1 MEAKAQARYVRV
13 APRKARMVVDL
24 VRGKS
29 VARAREILQFSTRD
43 AAEPVAKVIDSAVAN
58 AEQAEGSVDPDALF
72 VKTICVDDAPTFKR
86 YQPRAK
92 GAAEPI
98 RHRSSHITVVVATRE
113 EA

>member
-1 MEAKAQARYVRV
+1 MEAKAQARWVRV
-13 APRKARMVVDL
+13 APRKARMVADL

-29 VARAREILQFSTRD
+29 VIRAQEILQFSTRD
-43 AAEPVAKVIDSAVAN
+43 AAEIVAKVINSAVAN
-58 AEQAEGSVDPDALF
+58 AEQSESSVSPESL
-72 VKTICVDDAPTFKR
+72 VIKRIYVDEAPTFKR

-98 RHRSSHITVVVATRE
+98 RYRSSHITVIVATRE